1 MSLMPAFKRT
11 ASRVLLVALLS
22 GLSCA
27 ALAGREVRLG
37 VYENDPKIFS
47 DAKGQPSGIFGELIQ
62 EIARREDW
70 TLVPVRCAWDDC
82 LQALQEGRLDLMPDV
97 AYSEA
102 RARLFDFHHVPA
114 LNSWSQLYRHEGSG
128 IVSMMDLQGKR
139 VAVLDGSVQQDYLK
153 SLLEGFGLRTELV
166 PVSSLRE
173 GFARVESRE
182 LDAVAANHHFG
193 DRNARAYQLQETPI
207 MFLPSRLF
215 FATGRERNP
224 ELLAAIDKHL
234 AQWQNDPSSLYFTLL
249 KRWGLPPE
257 PSRIPPYL
265 WWSLFSVAGLLVLAL
280 GAAAWLRREVARQT
294 GRLRA
299 SEDKLAT
306 ILNSVDG
313 YIFIKD
319 RDGRYQYVNQKVAE
333 LFGHPV
339 EAIIGRGD
347 DAFFDAP
354 TAQALRVIDRRV
366 IEDGERVAG
375 EEVNTTQDGGCRL
388 YYAVKLPL
396 RDDQGRI
403 YALCGI
409 STDITELKQAQ
420 AELER
425 YRAHLQQLVDE
436 RTAELEA
443 TTAALREA
451 GAEQQAIFDAATA
464 GLLAVKNQLIHRC
477 NRTLEEMFGYA
488 AGELNGKSTRIFCTD
503 DAACSE
509 FSARLDATLLE
520 QHRFIEE
527 RELVRRDGSRF
538 WVRLS
543 TQAIYPGDPA
553 AGFFG
558 MVQDITAEREA
569 FAAMRRAKELAE
581 QATHAKADFL
591 ANMSHE
597 IRTPMNAVIGMT
609 YLLQKTALT
618 PQQLDHLHKIQSSSQ
633 HLLGVI
639 NDILDFSKIEAD
651 RLSLEQIEFELE
663 PVLGNVINLQAE
675 RAAKKSLELVLE
687 LAPEVPTRLV
697 GDPLRLG
704 QVLINLVNNAVKFT
718 ERGTIRLC
726 LRLQQRDEAGVRL
739 RFEVSDTG
747 IGLSPEQQA
756 RLFHS
761 FEQADSSTTRK
772 YGGTGLG
779 LAISKRLVEL
789 MGGEIGVESVLGQ
802 GSSFWFTVRLGV
814 VSGVSQQ
821 PALQPCLRDRRMLV
835 VDDNEPAR
843 EVQAGMLRSM
853 GFHVSAVESGPLAL
867 AELERSEQAGQP
879 YDIVFLDWK
888 MPDMDGLAVARA
900 IARLPLRQQPM
911 VLMVTAYDRD
921 ALLQAAADLRL
932 SDVLVK
938 PVTPSILLDAVMR
951 LLGARQAQPA
961 SLAEGGGAAALDASV
976 LRGARALL
984 VEDNEVNQEVGQ
996 ALLEELGLQVE
1007 IAPDGAVALERVQR
1021 QAYEVVLM
1029 DMQMPVMDGLSATRA
1044 IRQLAALDE
1053 LPILAMTANAMAGDR
1068 ERCLEA
1074 GMQDHIAKPID
1085 PNDLK
1090 AKLIQWVR
1098 PRAAP
1103 AFEVVEAGE
1112 AAGATGASL
1121 PAAAPGSA
1129 LRLLE
1134 GIAGLDAAQGLRQLQ
1149 GRELLY
1155 LRLLR
1160 KFVSGQADLPARLAA
1175 ALAAGD
1181 WAQAE
1186 RLAHTLKGVAAQL
1199 GALPLRDLAERLE
1212 LALRERQAPAL
1223 IEPLRQAIEHSLPA
1237 LVAAIAARLSSPVA
1251 AAPASGFDP
1260 RRWQQLRERLTGL
1273 LEQDD
1278 SESEALLEAEEAL
1291 LRAGLGDRFEAVA
1304 QAIRG
1309 FDFPAALAAM
1319 RDPA

>member
-1 MSLMPAFKRT
+1 MSLMPALERT
-11 ASRVLLVALLS
+11 ARRILLLAMLSALP
-22 GLSCA
+22 CA
-27 ALAGREVRLG
+27 ALAAREVRIG
-37 VYENDPKIFS
+37 VYENEPKVFS
-47 DAKGQPSGIFGELIQ
+47 KPNGQLSGIFGDLIN
-62 EIARREDW
+62 EIARREGW
-70 TLVPVRCAWDDC
+70 TLVPVPCAWDDC
-82 LQALQEGRLDLMPDV
+82 LQALQEGSLDLMPDV
-97 AYSEA
+97 AYNEA
-102 RARLFDFHHVPA
+102 RARLFDFHQVTA
-114 LNSWSQLYRHEGSG
+114 LHSWSQLYQHEGVS
-128 IVSMMDLQGKR
+128 IVSMTDLQGKK
-139 VAVLDGSVQQDYLK
+139 VAVLDGSVQQEYLK
-153 SLLEGFGLRTELV
+153 SLLEGFGLRAELV
-166 PVSSLRE
+166 PVSSLHE

-182 LDAVAANHHFG
+182 FDAVAANHHFG
-193 DRNARAYQLQETPI
+193 DRNARSHQLQETPI

-234 AQWQNDPSSLYFTLL
+234 AQWQHDPSSLYFTLL
-249 KRWGLPPE
+249 KCWGLPPE
-257 PSRIPPYL
+257 PSRIPRYL
-265 WWSLFSVAGLLVLAL
+265 WWSLFSVAGLLLLAL
-280 GAAAWLRREVARQT
+280 GAAAWLRRAVARQT
-294 GRLRA
+294 GKLRA
-299 SEDKLAT
+299 REDKLAT

-319 RDGRYQYVNQKVAE
+319 RDGRYQYVNQKVAD
-333 LFGHPV
+333 LFGRPID
-339 EAIIGRGD
+339 AIIGQGD
-347 DAFFDAP
+347 EAFFDAS
-354 TAQALRVIDRRV
+354 TVQALGPIDRRV
-366 IEDGERVAG
+366 IEGGERVAG
-375 EEVNTTQDGGCRL
+375 EEVNTTQDGSRRL

-396 RDDQGRI
+396 RDAQGRI

-436 RTAELEA
+436 RTAELGT

-464 GLLAVKNQLIHRC
+464 GLLAVKNHLIHRC
-477 NRTLEEMFGYA
+477 NRTLEQMFGYPL
-488 AGELNGKSTRIFCTD
+488 GELTGQGLHLLYP
-503 DAACSE
+503 DATA
-509 FSARLDATLLE
+509 FADFRARLDSTLLE
-520 QHRFIEE
+520 QHRFIDEC
-527 RELVRRDGSRF
+527 ELVRRDGSRF
-538 WVRLS
+538 WARLS
-543 TQAIYPGDPA
+543 AQAIYPGDPA
-553 AGFFG
+553 SGFFG

-609 YLLQKTALT
+609 YLLQKTTLT
-618 PQQLDHLHKIQSSSQ
+618 PQQRDHLHKIQSSSQ

-651 RLSLEQIEFELE
+651 RLSLEQVEFELE

-687 LAPEVPTRLV
+687 LAPDVPTRLV

-704 QVLINLVNNAVKFT
+704 QVLINLANNAVKFT
-718 ERGTIRLC
+718 ERGTISLC
-726 LRLQQRDEAGVRL
+726 LRLQRREPAAVWL
-739 RFEVSDTG
+739 RFEVRDTG

-779 LAISKRLVEL
+779 LVISKRLVEL
-789 MGGEIGVESVLGQ
+789 MGGEIGVESVPGQ
-802 GSSFWFTVRLGV
+802 GSTFWFTVRLGV
-814 VSGVSQQ
+814 ASDASPR

-867 AELERSEQAGQP
+867 AELARCEQAGP
-879 YDIVFLDWK
+879 AYDIVFLDWK

-921 ALLQAAADLRL
+921 ALLQAAADVRL

-951 LLGARQAQPA
+951 LLGPRQAMPP
-961 SLAEGGGAAALDASV
+961 SPVDDAAVALDASV

-1044 IRQLAALDE
+1044 IRQFAALDE

-1068 ERCLEA
+1068 QRCLEA

-1085 PNDLK
+1085 PSDLK
-1090 AKLIQWVR
+1090 AKLIQWIR

-1103 AFEVVEAGE
+1103 AVEA
-1112 AAGATGASL
+1112 AAGGPRASL
-1121 PAAAPGSA
+1121 PASAPGPAA
-1129 LRLLE
+1129 LHWLE

-1149 GRELLY
+1149 GREALY

-1181 WAQAE
+1181 CAQAE
-1186 RLAHTLKGVAAQL
+1186 RLAHTVKGVAAQL
-1199 GALPLRDLAERLE
+1199 GAQPLHDLAERLE
-1212 LALRERQAPAL
+1212 LALRERQALVL
-1223 IEPLRQAIEHSLPA
+1223 IEPLRQAIEHSLLA
-1237 LVAAIAARLSSPVA
+1237 LVAAIAARLSPPVA

-1260 RRWQQLRERLTGL
+1260 LRWQQLRQRLTGL

-1278 SESEALLEAEEAL
+1278 SESEVLLESEEAL

-1304 QAIRG
+1304 QAIRE